1 MRRGGGK
8 RAAGRIRGLATFGG
22 MCGTGKVQRGGV
34 IGSVSMMGT
43 TGTTGTTGMTWA
55 SGPWG
60 MSGASKQAGLAG

>member
-34 IGSVSMMGT
+34 IGSVST
-43 TGTTGTTGMTWA
+43 TGMTGTTGMTWA